1 METEGRRKIDEFAE
15 ESRILENARL
25 TLTKI
30 DLTADQWRQHYE
42 QLVEA
47 YANLLESARVL
58 TRNSDRLQRKL
69 DEANRKLEMQNKLLE
84 KEAEEALLK
93 SESVLQLNKRLA
105 EEKMQ
110 LDTRI
115 NRVQMALIVMVAV
128 LTVVIL
134 FMLYYLIFDP
144 ERANTSHAR
153 NQKVSFSQWRALYV
167 GAWAPTFS
175 PIGFCQGSFLHGE
188 PDGGGWRF
196 WGASSG
202 KSG

>member
-25 TLTKI
+25 TLAKI
-30 DLTADQWRQHYE
+30 DLTPDQWRQHYE

-93 SESVLQLNKRLA
+93 SESVLQVNKRLA

-134 FMLYYLIFDP
+134 FMLYYLVFDP
-144 ERANTSHAR
+144 ERAIR
-153 NQKVSFSQWRALYV
+153 LMQEFRK
-167 GAWAPTFS
+167 
-175 PIGFCQGSFLHGE
+175 
-188 PDGGGWRF
+188 
-196 WGASSG
+196 
-202 KSG
+202 

>member
-25 TLTKI
+25 TLAKI
-30 DLTADQWRQHYE
+30 DLTPDQWRQHYE

-47 YANLLESARVL
+47 YASLLESARVL

-93 SESVLQLNKRLA
+93 SESVLQVNKRLA

-144 ERANTSHAR
+144 ERAIR
-153 NQKVSFSQWRALYV
+153 LMQQLRK
-167 GAWAPTFS
+167 
-175 PIGFCQGSFLHGE
+175 
-188 PDGGGWRF
+188 
-196 WGASSG
+196 
-202 KSG
+202 

>member
-15 ESRILENARL
+15 ESRVLENARL
-25 TLTKI
+25 NLAKI
-30 DLTADQWRQHYE
+30 DLTPEQWRQQYE
-42 QLVEA
+42 ALVEA

-105 EEKMQ
+105 QEKMQ
-110 LDTRI
+110 LDTRV
-115 NRVQMALIVMVAV
+115 NRVQMALIIMVAV

-144 ERANTSHAR
+144 ERAIR
-153 NQKVSFSQWRALYV
+153 LMQEMK
-167 GAWAPTFS
+167 
-175 PIGFCQGSFLHGE
+175 
-188 PDGGGWRF
+188 
-196 WGASSG
+196 
-202 KSG
+202 K

>member
-1 METEGRRKIDEFAE
+1 METEGRRKVDEFAE

-25 TLTKI
+25 NLAKI
-30 DLTADQWRQHYE
+30 DLTTDQWRQYYE
-42 QLVEA
+42 QMVEA

-84 KEAEEALLK
+84 KEAEEAHLK
-93 SESVLQLNKRLA
+93 SESVLQVNKRLA

-110 LDTRI
+110 LDTRV

-128 LTVVIL
+128 LTVIIL

-144 ERANTSHAR
+144 ERALR
-153 NQKVSFSQWRALYV
+153 LMQDIRK
-167 GAWAPTFS
+167 
-175 PIGFCQGSFLHGE
+175 
-188 PDGGGWRF
+188 
-196 WGASSG
+196 
-202 KSG
+202 

>member
-1 METEGRRKIDEFAE
+1 METEGRRKVDEFAE

-25 TLTKI
+25 NLAKI
-30 DLTADQWRQHYE
+30 DLTPEQWRQQYE
-42 QLVEA
+42 ELVEA

-105 EEKMQ
+105 QEKMQ
-110 LDTRI
+110 LDTRV
-115 NRVQMALIVMVAV
+115 NRVQMALIIMVAV

-144 ERANTSHAR
+144 ERAIR
-153 NQKVSFSQWRALYV
+153 LMQEMRK
-167 GAWAPTFS
+167 
-175 PIGFCQGSFLHGE
+175 
-188 PDGGGWRF
+188 
-196 WGASSG
+196 
-202 KSG
+202 

>member
-1 METEGRRKIDEFAE
+1 METEGRRKVDEFAE

-25 TLTKI
+25 NLAKI
-30 DLTADQWRQHYE
+30 DLTTDQWRQYYE
-42 QLVEA
+42 QMVEA

-84 KEAEEALLK
+84 KEAEEAHLK
-93 SESVLQLNKRLA
+93 SESVLQVNKRLA

-110 LDTRI
+110 LDTRV

-128 LTVVIL
+128 LTVIIL

-144 ERANTSHAR
+144 ERALR
-153 NQKVSFSQWRALYV
+153 LMQDIR
-167 GAWAPTFS
+167 
-175 PIGFCQGSFLHGE
+175 
-188 PDGGGWRF
+188 R
-196 WGASSG
+196 
-202 KSG
+202 

>member
-1 METEGRRKIDEFAE
+1 METEGRRKVDEFAE

-25 TLTKI
+25 NLAKI
-30 DLTADQWRQHYE
+30 DLTSEQWRQQYE
-42 QLVEA
+42 ALVEA

-93 SESVLQLNKRLA
+93 SESVLQVTKRLA
-105 EEKMQ
+105 QEKMQ
-110 LDTRI
+110 LDTRV
-115 NRVQMALIVMVAV
+115 NRVQMALIIMVAV

-144 ERANTSHAR
+144 ERAIR
-153 NQKVSFSQWRALYV
+153 LMQEMRK
-167 GAWAPTFS
+167 
-175 PIGFCQGSFLHGE
+175 
-188 PDGGGWRF
+188 
-196 WGASSG
+196 
-202 KSG
+202 

>member
-25 TLTKI
+25 TLAKI
-30 DLTADQWRQHYE
+30 DLTPDQWRQHYE

-115 NRVQMALIVMVAV
+115 NRVQMALIVLVAV

-144 ERANTSHAR
+144 ERAIR
-153 NQKVSFSQWRALYV
+153 LMQDFRK
-167 GAWAPTFS
+167 
-175 PIGFCQGSFLHGE
+175 
-188 PDGGGWRF
+188 
-196 WGASSG
+196 
-202 KSG
+202 

>member
-25 TLTKI
+25 NLAKI
-30 DLTADQWRQHYE
+30 DLTPEQWRQQYE
-42 QLVEA
+42 ALVEA

-84 KEAEEALLK
+84 KEAEEAHLK
-93 SESVLQLNKRLA
+93 SESVLQVNKRLA
-105 EEKMQ
+105 QEKMQ
-110 LDTRI
+110 LDTRV
-115 NRVQMALIVMVAV
+115 NRVQMALIIMVAV

-144 ERANTSHAR
+144 ERAIR
-153 NQKVSFSQWRALYV
+153 LMQEMRK
-167 GAWAPTFS
+167 
-175 PIGFCQGSFLHGE
+175 
-188 PDGGGWRF
+188 
-196 WGASSG
+196 
-202 KSG
+202 

>member
-25 TLTKI
+25 TLAKI
-30 DLTADQWRQHYE
+30 DLTPDQWRQHYE

-110 LDTRI
+110 LDTRV

-144 ERANTSHAR
+144 ERAIR
-153 NQKVSFSQWRALYV
+153 LMQEFRK
-167 GAWAPTFS
+167 
-175 PIGFCQGSFLHGE
+175 
-188 PDGGGWRF
+188 
-196 WGASSG
+196 
-202 KSG
+202 

>member
-25 TLTKI
+25 TLAKI
-30 DLTADQWRQHYE
+30 DLTSDQWRQHYE

-47 YANLLESARVL
+47 YASLLESARVL

-93 SESVLQLNKRLA
+93 SESVLQVNKRLA

-110 LDTRI
+110 LDTRV

-144 ERANTSHAR
+144 ERAIR
-153 NQKVSFSQWRALYV
+153 LMQEFRK
-167 GAWAPTFS
+167 
-175 PIGFCQGSFLHGE
+175 
-188 PDGGGWRF
+188 
-196 WGASSG
+196 
-202 KSG
+202 

>member
-25 TLTKI
+25 TLAKI
-30 DLTADQWRQHYE
+30 DLTPDQWRQHYE
-42 QLVEA
+42 ELVEA

-115 NRVQMALIVMVAV
+115 NRVQMALIVLVAV

-144 ERANTSHAR
+144 ERAIR
-153 NQKVSFSQWRALYV
+153 LM
-167 GAWAPTFS
+167 
-175 PIGFCQGSFLHGE
+175 QGL
-188 PDGGGWRF
+188 R
-196 WGASSG
+196 
-202 KSG
+202 K